1 MSSFT
6 RKGIGATFFAFFPV
20 VFVFLGGWALPIAG
34 ASWYISYRLFLALL
48 KEERRAAKRATRRL

>member
-6 RKGIGATFFAFFPV
+6 LKGLGAMFLIFFPV
-20 VFVFLGGWALPIAG
+20 VFVFLGGWALPVAG
-34 ASWYISYRLFLALL
+34 VSWYISYRLFLALL